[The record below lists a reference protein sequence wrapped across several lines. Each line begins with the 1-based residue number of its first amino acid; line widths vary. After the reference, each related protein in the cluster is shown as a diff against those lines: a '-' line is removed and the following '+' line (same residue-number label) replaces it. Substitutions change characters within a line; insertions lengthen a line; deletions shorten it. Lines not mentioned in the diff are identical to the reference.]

1 MNIVFMPRQQ
11 VKGLIYKGYFEQ
23 PDVSLISI
31 STTFSERA
39 EMQRLW
45 TVKSAFDSKAL
56 FLDFMDEDGVNSL
69 FTLFKARSI
78 IEFLDKLKD
87 FGCKELVVHCDAG
100 ISRSGAVVKFANIY
114 LGLDIPKL
122 NKYDMHNIY
131 VFNTLCD
138 CAGIE
143 TQQSYY
149 KDLEKDHD

>member
-1 MNIVFMPRQQ
+1 MNIVFIPRQQ
-11 VKGLIYKGYFEQ
+11 AKDLLHKGYFKQ

-78 IEFLDKLKD
+78 IELLDTLKD
-87 FGCKELVVHCDAG
+87 SGCKELVTHCDAG
-100 ISRSGAVVKFANIY
+100 ISRSGAVAKFANIY

-122 NKYDMHNIY
+122 NNYSMYNTY

-149 KDLEKDHD
+149 KGLEKDHD